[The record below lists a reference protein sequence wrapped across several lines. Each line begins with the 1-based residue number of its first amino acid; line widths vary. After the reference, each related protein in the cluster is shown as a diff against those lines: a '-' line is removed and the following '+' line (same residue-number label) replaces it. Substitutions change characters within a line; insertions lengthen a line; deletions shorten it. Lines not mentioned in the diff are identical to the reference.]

1 VSTTVSQP
9 PESTLPPPDRPRLA
23 QRLAALLDGTG
34 IVPPLITAVLAFL
47 VAGVV
52 VFATG
57 HDPLG
62 TYRAIFEGAGLNWFF
77 PWISETERATAAISL
92 QQTLI
97 NSAPLILTGLAV
109 AYAFRAGLFNIGGQG
124 QYLVGSYVAVVVGS
138 SWAGTPGWVH
148 IVLGMTLAA
157 AGGALWAGIA
167 GVLKAAVGANEV
179 ITTIMLNYVAIWIG
193 AFAFGVGGPLQG
205 PDPSVPL
212 SGEVVP
218 DARLPVI
225 WGDPLLQGLHVGI
238 LVSLAALVLFWVLL
252 QRTRIGFE
260 VRAVGFNPEAARY
273 AGMSVPRT
281 YAGVMLLCGAFA
293 GLAGALDILG
303 WQFRI
308 TTGDISASQIGFLGI
323 AVALLGRNRAVGV
336 LLAGLL
342 FGALAT
348 GTSVRHLDPAVF
360 PPDLATNLTS
370 IIQGVIVLLVSADL
384 VVVYLWRR
392 FRRIGRP
399 RTLRVAGEAAR

>member
-1 VSTTVSQP
+1 MTATVAPLPPDPAP
-9 PESTLPPPDRPRLA
+9 PEEPGLARRLTA
-23 QRLAALLDGTG
+23 YLDGAG
-34 IVPPLITAVLAFL
+34 IVPPLITAVLAFF
-47 VAGVV
+47 VAGIV

-62 TYRAIFEGAGLNWFF
+62 TYRAIFDGAGLNWFF
-77 PWISETERATAAISL
+77 PWISEAERATAAISL

-97 NSAPLILTGLAV
+97 NTAPLILTGLAV

-124 QYLVGSYVAVVVGS
+124 QYLIGSYVAVVVGS
-138 SWAGTPGWVH
+138 SWAGVPGWVH
-148 IVLGMTLAA
+148 VVLGMALAA

-167 GVLKAAVGANEV
+167 GWLKAAVGANEV
-179 ITTIMLNYVAIWIG
+179 ITTIMLNYVAIWLG

-212 SGEVVP
+212 SSEVLEP
-218 DARLPVI
+218 ARLPVI
-225 WGDPLLQGLHVGI
+225 WGDPILQGLHLGI
-238 LVSLAALVLFWVLL
+238 LVALGALVLFWVLL
-252 QRTRIGFE
+252 DRSRIGFE

-273 AGMSVPRT
+273 AGMSVPGT
-281 YAGVMLLCGAFA
+281 YVRVMLVCGAFA

-323 AVALLGRNRAVGV
+323 AVALLGRNRPVGI

-348 GTSVRHLDPAVF
+348 GTSVRHLDPEVF
-360 PPDLATNLTS
+360 PPQLATNLTS

-392 FRRIGRP
+392 LRRLGAP
-399 RTLRVAGEAAR
+399 RTAGEVVA